1 MELLDD
7 KKIKMLHNLIKEKGI
22 TNVNVSMFSEEQ
34 RKIIYEGYG
43 EQFLIYNGLWFMIN
57 AIVSYSLA
65 KNIGMVEKKL
75 NQELEYAIHAQ
86 DYDYALLCA
95 RLLQDK
101 SMEEFIKN
109 YNTTGKYDK
118 VFDETIGFVMAAK
131 PLEKA

>member
-1 MELLDD
+1 M
-7 KKIKMLHNLIKEKGI
+7 KEKGVN
-22 TNVNVSMFSEEQ
+22 NVNISMFNEQQ
-34 RKIIYEGYG
+34 RKMVYEGYG
-43 EQFLIYNGLWFMIN
+43 EQFLVYNGLWFMLN

-101 SMEEFIKN
+101 AMEEFIKN

-118 VFDETIGFVMAAK
+118 VFNETIGFVLAAK
-131 PLEKA
+131 S